1 MKIIVPD
8 NWAELT
14 PWQQREIIHIIQNT
28 DTEDFTEQYI
38 RIIQIILMKSDN
50 TTEYLRMRKILR
62 QIPISAFKE
71 AVQFLWEKPTLYE
84 FPEIKGLIAPAPRMG
99 DLTIKQF
106 SICDTLMHRYTEK
119 KEEVFLRQLVACLY
133 RMPTND
139 NGLKSIAT
147 ITFDEQKL
155 REIAK
160 ITDKIDIKEA
170 QRIGFI
176 FSSIRRYIADSY
188 PSIFKAKDE
197 KPTAESSQQTA
208 DNKRKKHTP
217 FSQIIT
223 LMAADELRLLGNLH
237 ECQNTRLYDFL
248 NAFLESKR
256 VHDIRAKA
264 MKKL

>member
-1 MKIIVPD
+1 MKVIVPD
-8 NWAELT
+8 TWAELT

-38 RIIQIILMKSDN
+38 EIVQILLMKEAYI
-50 TTEYLRMRKILR
+50 TEYLQMRKILR

-71 AVQFLWEKPTLYE
+71 ALQFLWEKPTLYE
-84 FPEIKGLIAPAPRMG
+84 FPKIDGLVEPAPRMG

-119 KEEVFLRQLVACLY
+119 KQEVFLRQLVACLY
-133 RMPTND
+133 RLEVKE
-139 NGLKSIAT
+139 NGEIKPHKVG
-147 ITFDEQKL
+147 FDEQKL

-176 FSSIRRYIADSY
+176 YSSIRRYITDSY
-188 PSIFKAKDE
+188 PTIFPKKKDE
-197 KPTAESSQQTA
+197 NQEENPVPIFQKPP
-208 DNKRKKHTP
+208 KYTP

-237 ECQNTRLYDFL
+237 ECQNTRLYDFM

-264 MKKL
+264 MKMW

>member
-38 RIIQIILMKSDN
+38 RIVQILLMKEDN
-50 TTEYLRMRKILR
+50 VSEYAKMRRILR

-133 RMPTND
+133 RMPIA
-139 NGLKSIAT
+139 NGLSQDAI
-147 ITFDEQKL
+147 FDEQKL

-160 ITDKIDIKEA
+160 ITDEIDIKEA

-176 FSSIRRYIADSY
+176 YSSIKRYITDSY
-188 PSIFKAKDE
+188 PTIFPKKKDE
-197 KPTAESSQQTA
+197 NQEENPVPIFQKPP
-208 DNKRKKHTP
+208 KYTP

>member
-8 NWAELT
+8 TWAELT

-28 DTEDFTEQYI
+28 DTEYFTEQYI
-38 RIIQIILMKSDN
+38 RIVQILLMRSDKLS
-50 TTEYLRMRKILR
+50 EYAKMRRILR
-62 QIPISAFKE
+62 QIPISAFKA

-84 FPEIKGLIAPAPRMG
+84 FPKIEGLVEPAPRMG

-133 RMPTND
+133 RLD
-139 NGLKSIAT
+139 EK
-147 ITFDEQKL
+147 FDEQKL

-160 ITDKIDIKEA
+160 ITDEIDIKEA

-176 FSSIRRYIADSY
+176 YSSIRRYITDSY
-188 PSIFKAKDE
+188 PTIFPKKKDE
-197 KPTAESSQQTA
+197 NQEENPVPIFHKPP
-208 DNKRKKHTP
+208 KYTP

-237 ECQNTRLYDFL
+237 ECQNTRVYDFM

-264 MKKL
+264 LKN

>member
-38 RIIQIILMKSDN
+38 RIVQILLMKEDN
-50 TTEYLRMRKILR
+50 VSEYAKMRRILR

-106 SICDTLMHRYTEK
+106 SICDTLMLRYTEK

-133 RMPTND
+133 RLD
-139 NGLKSIAT
+139 KK
-147 ITFDEQKL
+147 FDEQKL

-188 PSIFKAKDE
+188 PAIFKAKDE

-237 ECQNTRLYDFL
+237 ECQNTRLYDFM

-264 MKKL
+264 MKM

>member
-8 NWAELT
+8 TWAELT

-38 RIIQIILMKSDN
+38 RIVQILLMKEDN
-50 TTEYLRMRKILR
+50 VSEYAKMRRILR

-119 KEEVFLRQLVACLY
+119 KEEIFLRQLVACLY
-133 RMPTND
+133 RMPIA
-139 NGLKSIAT
+139 NGLSQDAI
-147 ITFDEQKL
+147 FDEQKL
-155 REIAK
+155 REIAQ

-176 FSSIRRYIADSY
+176 YSSIRRYITDSY
-188 PSIFKAKDE
+188 PTIFPKKKDE
-197 KPTAESSQQTA
+197 NQEENPTPIFQKPT
-208 DNKRKKHTP
+208 KYTP

-237 ECQNTRLYDFL
+237 ECQNTKLYDFM

>member
-8 NWAELT
+8 TWAELT

-38 RIIQIILMKSDN
+38 RIVQILLMKEGNVS
-50 TTEYLRMRKILR
+50 EYAKMRRILR

-84 FPEIKGLIAPAPRMG
+84 FPKIEGLVEPAPRMG

-133 RMPTND
+133 RLPIA
-139 NGLKSIAT
+139 NGLSQDAI
-147 ITFDEQKL
+147 FDEQKL

-176 FSSIRRYIADSY
+176 YSSIRRYITDSY
-188 PSIFKAKDE
+188 PTIFPKKKDE
-197 KPTAESSQQTA
+197 NQEENPVPIFQKPP
-208 DNKRKKHTP
+208 KYTP

-237 ECQNTRLYDFL
+237 ECQNTRLYDFM

-264 MKKL
+264 LKN